1 MYRKSH
7 TPCPET
13 QHSNL
18 GCILQLQD
26 GEFGLGAGPDEQ
38 SWQGSHWQAGKE
50 KHEEMQQKKRQQEDT
65 GKMKGREV
73 VKKVT
78 QQLTTSWTEPGGL
91 QVVSKV
97 SLPSTSR
104 FW

>member
-1 MYRKSH
+1 
-7 TPCPET
+7 
-13 QHSNL
+13 
-18 GCILQLQD
+18 
-26 GEFGLGAGPDEQ
+26 
-38 SWQGSHWQAGKE
+38 
-50 KHEEMQQKKRQQEDT
+50 MQQKKRQQEDT